1 MSGFALVFDQK
12 EPLFPS
18 SPVFEGLVTSV
29 AQFKNLTPPQAYATG
44 VHCVAA
50 KLDSPSTLH
59 SGVILDEATGSW
71 LLAVGTVMDNA
82 GIDPEGDLTQLLAD
96 YLEHGLD
103 VLARL
108 DGNFA
113 LVIYDQREE
122 SLILVADPFG
132 SVSIFYGQRGDQFIA
147 STSALAVAKAVQSR
161 PSELGLRYFLVLGS
175 VLQEMTLWQDVKR
188 MLPATALKISR
199 DGVKEFTYWSL
210 RLDPAVA
217 NLSLNETVDCIIDVL
232 SAAIRRSLTRE
243 GKMWLSLTGGFDS
256 RTLASLVQHSNLPFK
271 SYCHGPQGSRDVR
284 ISSLI
289 SQTMGW
295 DHAYFDLPHDWG
307 RQRSNWLAQTLGKS
321 DAHLGIL
328 KTSRIIREQA
338 LKAEG
343 HRVSLWGFGGE
354 IYRGF
359 YWKQEFF
366 QVGVSSQVNYDR
378 LLNYRLFPSI
388 DCPVLR
394 DTRDWVRTVRQELQ
408 AQLHLIGEAQADWP
422 NTAKLDLI
430 GTHLEGAA
438 HAGAHISAVLGLQR
452 AIAPFYFK
460 DAITAVISSNHKW
473 RQRNRLF
480 RLLLERIDPKLAK
493 IETADGGPAVP
504 MRLTNLYRFA
514 PYWVS
519 EGKKLIW
526 AMGHRFLRIRL
537 WDKDRG
543 DGSSYPMAEWLR
555 ETLSQLEMDEL
566 LAPAHMRSASLYDIA
581 KLEAF
586 LAEAQTDAFKHEGLL
601 SRVITIE
608 MALRSVDTS
617 L

>member
-1 MSGFALVFDQK
+1 MFDQK
-12 EPLFPS
+12 EPLLPS
-18 SPVFEGLVTSV
+18 SPVFQGLLTSV
-29 AQFKNLTPPQAYATG
+29 ARFKNLAPPQAYATG
-44 VHCVAA
+44 DHCVAA

-59 SGVILDEATGSW
+59 SGVTLDKGTGSW
-71 LLAVGTVMDNA
+71 LLAVGTVLDNA
-82 GIDPEGDLTQLLAD
+82 EIHPEGDLRRLLAD
-96 YLEHGLD
+96 YLDQGID
-103 VLARL
+103 VFSRL

-113 LVIYDQREE
+113 LVIYDGREQ
-122 SLILVADPFG
+122 SLISVADPFG
-132 SVSIFYGQRGDQFIA
+132 TVSIFYGQKGDQFIA
-147 STSALAVAKAVQSR
+147 STSALAVARAVQSK
-161 PSELGLRYFLVLGS
+161 PSELGLRYFLILGN
-175 VLQEMTLWQDVKR
+175 VFQELTLWQGVKR
-188 MLPATALKISR
+188 MLPATAVKISR

-210 RLDPAVA
+210 SLDPTVA
-217 NLSLNETVDCIIDVL
+217 NLSLNETVDYIIDVL
-232 SAAIRRSLTRE
+232 SSAMRRGLARE
-243 GKMWLSLTGGFDS
+243 EKTWLSLTGGFDS
-256 RTLASLVQHSNLPFK
+256 RTLASLVQHANLPFE
-271 SYCHGPQGSRDVR
+271 SYCHGPQGSSDVR

-289 SQTMGW
+289 SRTMGW
-295 DHAYFDLPHDWG
+295 DYAYFDLPHDWG
-307 RQRSNWLAQTLGKS
+307 QQRSSWLAQTLGKS
-321 DAHLGIL
+321 DAHLGVL
-328 KTSRIIREQA
+328 KTSRIIREQS

-343 HRVSLWGFGGE
+343 HPVSLWGFGGE

-359 YWKQEFF
+359 YWKQEFL
-366 QVGVSSQVNYDR
+366 QVGASSQVNYDR
-378 LLNYRLFPSI
+378 LLNYRLFPSL

-394 DTRDWVRTVRQELQ
+394 DTRDWVRTVRKELQ
-408 AQLHLIGEAQADWP
+408 AQLQLIGEVQADWP

-480 RLLLERIDPKLAK
+480 RLMLERIDPELAQ

-514 PYWVS
+514 PYWVG
-519 EGKKLIW
+519 EGKKLVW
-526 AMGHRFLRIRL
+526 ALGHRFLHRRL

-543 DGSSYPMAEWLR
+543 GASTYPRAAWR
-555 ETLSQLEMDEL
+555 RDTLSQLEQDAV
-566 LAPAHMRSASLYDIA
+566 LAPAHMRSAKLYDSA
-581 KLEAF
+581 NLEAF
-586 LAEAQTDAFKHEGLL
+586 LSEAQSDTFKHEGLL